1 MIELFFSGLLAIL
14 NFKTILLMIVGTVL
28 GIIFGAIPGLSAA
41 MAVALMLPA
50 TFTMDTVQGMAVL
63 ISLYVG
69 GISGGLISAIL
80 LRMPGTPSSIAT
92 TFDGYPMTQKGMAGK
107 AIGTGVIMSFIGGI
121 ISLIILIFASPIL
134 AKFAIKFGPVEYFS
148 LTCFALT
155 IIATLSQGSFIMGI
169 LSGMLGILISM
180 VGMAPVDGVDR
191 FTLGLYELK
200 GGFSLIPVLIGLFA
214 ITEILNEAEKSLKIN
229 MIDTSSLKEKG
240 FKPTL
245 KEFKEQIVNI
255 IRSGIIGTAIGI
267 LPGIG
272 GSTASVLAYGEA
284 KRASK
289 HPEKFGTG
297 IIDGIVA
304 SETSNNA
311 VTGGA
316 LVPLLTLGIPG
327 DSVTA
332 ILLGGLMIH
341 GVQPGPLL
349 FTQSPDVVYGIF
361 AAVLIAN
368 IMFAVIEYFGISL
381 FIRVLKVPKY
391 ILLPLVFVVCCLGAF
406 AVNNR
411 IFDVWSLIGFGIVGF
426 VLNKCKIQLPPLII
440 GFILGPMAETN
451 LRRALM
457 LSHGSVA
464 PFFTKPISLVFIIAA
479 VLSVISIIYKEMK
492 SKRKAS
498 EATVGA

>member
-1 MIELFFSGLLAIL
+1 MISLFLSGLAAIMT
-14 NFKTILLMIVGTVL
+14 FKTILLMMFGTIL
-28 GIIFGAIPGLSAA
+28 GLIFGAIPGLSAA

-50 TFTMDTVQGMAVL
+50 TFTMDTIQGMAVL

-80 LRMPGTPSSIAT
+80 LRIPGTPSSIAT
-92 TFDGYPMTQKGMAGK
+92 CFDGYPMTQNGRAGK
-107 AIGTGVIMSFIGGI
+107 AIGTGVIVSFIGGI
-121 ISLIILIFASPIL
+121 LSLLILMFAAPPL
-134 AKFAIKFGPVEYFS
+134 ASIAIKFGPFEYFS
-148 LTCFALT
+148 LTLFALT
-155 IIATLSQGSFIMGI
+155 IIATLSSGSFIMGI
-169 LSGMLGILISM
+169 LSGAIGILITF

-191 FTLGLYELK
+191 FTLGMYEFK
-200 GGFSLIPVLIGLFA
+200 GGFSLLPVLIGLFA
-214 ITEILNEAEKSLKIN
+214 ITEILKEVEQRVKIK
-229 MIDTSSLKEKG
+229 MIDTSNLKGGGFGLSIQELKEQAG
-240 FKPTL
+240 NL
-245 KEFKEQIVNI
+245 L
-255 IRSGIIGTAIGI
+255 RSGLIGTVIGI

-272 GSTASVLAYGEA
+272 GSTASVMSYGEA

-304 SETSNNA
+304 SETANNA

-349 FTQSPDVVYGIF
+349 FKESPDVVYGVF
-361 AAVLIAN
+361 AALFVAN
-368 IMFAVIEYFGISL
+368 IMFVIFEYFGINL
-381 FIRVLKVPKY
+381 FIKVLKIPKH
-391 ILLPLVFVVCCLGAF
+391 ILLPIVFILCCVGAF

-411 IFDVWSLIGFGIVGF
+411 MFDVWTLIGFGIIGF
-426 VLNKCKIQLPPLII
+426 VLDKCKIQMAPLVI

-451 LRRALM
+451 FRRALM
-457 LSHGSVA
+457 LSQGSFT
-464 PFFTKPISLVFIIAA
+464 PFFTKPISLFFIIAA
-479 VLSVISIIYKEMK
+479 VLSMASIAYRTVKEK
-492 SKRKAS
+492 KKAK
-498 EATVGA
+498 ENVTTA